1 MPDLPKG
8 LVLSTH
14 PQHLQAS
21 AIYFFSALAYP
32 GATTDDGDN
41 RVRFSKAMASYFVQG
56 IAKQRRAAGA
66 SRRAASAGLPHELV
80 RFRPDHIQAAFNRAG
95 RRIDR
100 RLGATY
106 IFRCITTPPLPWKF
120 TLPLSPAPMP
130 LAPVGHA
137 LRDKF
142 AELDDLFDAQAG
154 SRATAGEEVDQGRQ
168 SNLRRVIW
176 AESMPV
182 LHLALALDDLLDERR
197 EALAAFDNK
206 IVGLVNDPS
215 WLPDAVA
222 HAQHRAAVF
231 LPTVLPLS
239 DVERLLPVSL
249 TPDPY

>member
-1 MPDLPKG
+1 MWCLSVPDLPKG

-21 AIYFFSALAYP
+21 AIYFFATLAYP
-32 GATTDDGDN
+32 AATEVDGDN
-41 RVRFSKAMASYFVQG
+41 RVRFSKALASYFVQ
-56 IAKQRRAAGA
+56 AVVNQR
-66 SRRAASAGLPHELV
+66 AGLPHELV
-80 RFRPDHIQAAFNRAG
+80 RFRRDHIRKAFNRAG

-142 AELDDLFDAQAG
+142 ADLDDLFDAQAG
-154 SRATAGEEVDQGRQ
+154 SRATAGEEVDQGKQ

-206 IVGLVNDPS
+206 VIGLIADPS
-215 WLPDAVA
+215 WLPGAVDT
-222 HAQHRAAVF
+222 AQGCAAVF